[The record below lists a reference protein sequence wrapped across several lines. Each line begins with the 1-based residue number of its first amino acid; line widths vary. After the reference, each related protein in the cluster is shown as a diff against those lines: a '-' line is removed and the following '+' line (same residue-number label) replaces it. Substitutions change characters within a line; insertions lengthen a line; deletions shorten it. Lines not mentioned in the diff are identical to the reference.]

1 MTSKECLNEIL
12 VKEQNINT
20 KIEQIKILKN
30 MAANCTSTISD
41 IPKAKNTTDKM
52 ANTICK
58 IVDLQKEVEKETA
71 GLTLLKIQILDLIG
85 KIEVFEQQTV
95 LLKRYFEDQPW
106 EKIAFE
112 MHYTTR
118 WIHILHSRA
127 LINLDKIMAKEE
139 SI

>member
-1 MTSKECLNEIL
+1 
-12 VKEQNINT
+12 
-20 KIEQIKILKN
+20 

>member
-1 MTSKECLNEIL
+1 
-12 VKEQNINT
+12 
-20 KIEQIKILKN
+20 

-95 LLKRYFEDQPW
+95 LLKRYFEAQPW

-118 WIHILHSRA
+118 SVSYTHLGGA
-127 LINLDKIMAKEE
+127 LRL
-139 SI
+139 